1 MEPHTNHMDHQQQRP
16 SRISAANIA
25 LYGFLAIAAFY
36 LITEHRAHLLGWLPF
51 LIILACPLL
60 HVFMHGKH
68 GGHGGHGREADAP
81 SPPAQSPPGQSP
93 HQH

>member
-1 MEPHTNHMDHQQQRP
+1 MNHEQKP
-16 SRISAANIA
+16 SNRFSAANIA

-36 LITEHRAHLLGWLPF
+36 LITEHRAHLLGWLPW
-51 LIILACPLL
+51 LLILACPLL

-68 GGHGGHGREADAP
+68 GGHGGHGDDE
-81 SPPAQSPPGQSP
+81 SSSSSPPGQSP